1 MKYNK
6 QHEDNRRW
14 EESDQEK
21 FEEEIRKCES
31 SMNNKDGDKMNVD
44 RMK

>member
-1 MKYNK
+1 MKYNRRY
-6 QHEDNRRW
+6 EDNGRW
-14 EESDQEK
+14 EDSDQEK

-31 SMNNKDGDKMNVD
+31 SMNYKNGDKMNVD